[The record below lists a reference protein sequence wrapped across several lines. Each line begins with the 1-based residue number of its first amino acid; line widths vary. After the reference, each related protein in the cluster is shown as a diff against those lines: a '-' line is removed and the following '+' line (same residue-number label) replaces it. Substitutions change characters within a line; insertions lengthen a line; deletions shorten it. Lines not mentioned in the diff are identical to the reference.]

1 MAAGVYLRQGRQ
13 SARLWLANSFASSQP
28 TLSVRAAAVDMF
40 PGTAN
45 VETVVR
51 LEKREK

>member
-1 MAAGVYLRQGRQ
+1 MAETKESILQ
-13 SARLWLANSFASSQP
+13 SALHLFAQEGYEA
-28 TLSVRAAAVDMF
+28 VRAAAVDMF

-51 LEKREK
+51 LEPRKN